1 MFRAW
6 CKKWEREVLIWA
18 SSLEGITNNDWGI
31 VVTYKCACGDQAEM
45 VTGSAAP
52 RELTVHARP

>member
-18 SSLEGITNNDWGI
+18 SSLEGITNTDRG
-31 VVTYKCACGDQAEM
+31 VVLSYKCACGDHAEM
-45 VTGSAAP
+45 LTGAASP
-52 RELTVHARP
+52 KTVVVHAG